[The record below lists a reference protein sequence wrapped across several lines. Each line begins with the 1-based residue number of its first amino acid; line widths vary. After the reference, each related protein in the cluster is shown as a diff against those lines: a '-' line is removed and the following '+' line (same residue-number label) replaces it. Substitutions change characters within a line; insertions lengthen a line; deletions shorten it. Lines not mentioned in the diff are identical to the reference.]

1 MISQIN
7 ISVIDAQTHGEYGTL
22 MKQITSKADI
32 EDYKSQYDTFMKWLC
47 GANVFTSPTT
57 SILLDYIIVDDK
69 SKTYVSKGQYGYV
82 RLDKNLRNFN
92 ESVKTIVSEI
102 YNNTDDDKQD
112 KATDNITRRFR
123 IKKWLKEK

>member
-69 SKTYVSKGQYGYV
+69 SQTYVSKGQYGYV

-92 ESVKTIVSEI
+92 ESVKTVISEI

-112 KATDNITRRFR
+112 KVADNITRRFR